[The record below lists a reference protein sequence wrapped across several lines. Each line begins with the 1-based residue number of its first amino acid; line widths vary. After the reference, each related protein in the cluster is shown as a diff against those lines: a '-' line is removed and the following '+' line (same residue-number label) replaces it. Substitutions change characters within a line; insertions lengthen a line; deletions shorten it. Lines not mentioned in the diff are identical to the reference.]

1 MSFFSNIFSRKKP
14 SKSEKIALLSSLLND
29 SDVIEFVEAE
39 FQNRLN
45 YVLEDIN
52 KEFEFY
58 LKTVSNSNQK
68 KNNKEEFLI
77 ALGRSEVCARI
88 KTILDIKMEKPSLSQ
103 GYVLINEL
111 KKRKN
116 EIVDNELSDYLR
128 RKGLRYEYHKM
139 LQFEAKCADILE
151 AEWNKAFFLG
161 LECKDRIPEER
172 IKAIRENEK
181 EIKNDLLNGTYYY
194 DIRKLDISKISNIC
208 YQNVDT
214 FCTLVKEKVIDIKRF
229 L

>member
-29 SDVIEFVEAE
+29 SDTIEFVEAE
-39 FQNRLN
+39 FQKRLN
-45 YVLEDIN
+45 YVLEDIY
-52 KEFEFY
+52 KELDLFF
-58 LKTVSNSNQK
+58 KTVSNSNQK
-68 KNNKEEFLI
+68 KSDKEEFFI
-77 ALGRSEVCARI
+77 ALSRSEVCARI
-88 KTILDIKMEKPSLSQ
+88 KTILDIKMEKPSLNQ

-111 KKRKN
+111 KKRKD

-161 LECKDRIPEER
+161 LDCKDRVSEER
-172 IKAIRENEK
+172 IKTIRNNESGL
-181 EIKNDLLNGTYYY
+181 KNTLLNGLYYY
-194 DIRKLDISKISNIC
+194 CDRTNRIFDEYSRKMASIFNVNI
-208 YQNVDT
+208 
-214 FCTLVKEKVIDIKRF
+214 
-229 L
+229 

>member
-1 MSFFSNIFSRKKP
+1 MSFFSKIFSRKKP
-14 SKSEKIALLSSLLND
+14 SKSEKITLLSSLLND
-29 SDVIEFVEAE
+29 SDTIEFVEAE

-45 YVLEDIN
+45 YVLDDIN
-52 KEFEFY
+52 KELEFY
-58 LKTVSNSNQK
+58 LKTVSDLNERKDS
-68 KNNKEEFLI
+68 KEKYLI

-88 KTILDIKMEKPSLSQ
+88 KTLLDIKMEKPSLSQ

-116 EIVDNELSDYLR
+116 EIVDDELSEYFR
-128 RKGLRYEYHKM
+128 RKGLKTEQHKM
-139 LQFEAKCADILE
+139 LKFEAKCADILE
-151 AEWNKAFFLG
+151 NEWHKAFILG

-194 DIRKLDISKISNIC
+194 DIRKLDISQISNIC

>member
-29 SDVIEFVEAE
+29 SDTIEFVEAE

-45 YVLEDIN
+45 YALEDIY
-52 KEFEFY
+52 KELDLFF
-58 LKTVSNSNQK
+58 KTVSNSNQK
-68 KNNKEEFLI
+68 KIDKEEFLI

-88 KTILDIKMEKPSLSQ
+88 KTLLDIKMEKPSLSQ

-139 LQFEAKCADILE
+139 LKFEAKCADILE

-161 LECKDRIPEER
+161 LDCKDRVSEER
-172 IKAIRENEK
+172 IKKIRNNELGL
-181 EIKNDLLNGTYYY
+181 KNTLLNGLYYY
-194 DIRKLDISKISNIC
+194 CDRTNRLFDEYSRKMASIFNVNI
-208 YQNVDT
+208 
-214 FCTLVKEKVIDIKRF
+214 
-229 L
+229 

>member
-1 MSFFSNIFSRKKP
+1 MSFFSNIFSRKKS

-29 SDVIEFVEAE
+29 SDTIEFVEAE
-39 FQNRLN
+39 FQNRLK
-45 YVLEDIN
+45 YVLDDIY
-52 KEFEFY
+52 KELDLY
-58 LKTVSNSNQK
+58 LMSVSKLNQK
-68 KNNKEEFLI
+68 NIDKQEAFI

-88 KTILDIKMEKPSLSQ
+88 KTLFDIKMEKPSLSQ

-128 RKGLRYEYHKM
+128 RKGLKYEYHKM

-161 LECKDRIPEER
+161 LECKDRVSEER
-172 IKAIRENEK
+172 IKKIRNNESK
-181 EIKNDLLNGTYYY
+181 LKNTLLNGLYYY
-194 DIRKLDISKISNIC
+194 CDRTNRLFDEYFRKMASIFNVNI
-208 YQNVDT
+208 
-214 FCTLVKEKVIDIKRF
+214 
-229 L
+229 

>member
-1 MSFFSNIFSRKKP
+1 MSFFGNIFSRKKT
-14 SKSEKIALLSSLLND
+14 SKSEKIKLLSSLLND
-29 SDVIEFVEAE
+29 SDTIEFVEAE

-45 YVLEDIN
+45 YVLEDIY
-52 KEFEFY
+52 KELDLFF
-58 LKTVSNSNQK
+58 KTESNSNQK

-88 KTILDIKMEKPSLSQ
+88 KTLLDIKMEKPSLSQ

-116 EIVDNELSDYLR
+116 EIVDNGLSDYLR

-161 LECKDRIPEER
+161 LECKDRVPEER
-172 IKAIRENEK
+172 IKKIRNNESGL
-181 EIKNDLLNGTYYY
+181 KNTLLNGLYYY
-194 DIRKLDISKISNIC
+194 CDRTNRLFDEYSRKMTSI
-208 YQNVDT
+208 
-214 FCTLVKEKVIDIKRF
+214 F
-229 L
+229 